1 MISPDRNSE
10 NGITFLTAPDNWLVR
25 KFKNRVS
32 PTNTVENVGAPVPK
46 G

>member
-1 MISPDRNSE
+1 MISPDRNSK

-25 KFKNRVS
+25 KFEYRVPS
-32 PTNTVENVGAPVPK
+32 PDTVENVGAPVPK